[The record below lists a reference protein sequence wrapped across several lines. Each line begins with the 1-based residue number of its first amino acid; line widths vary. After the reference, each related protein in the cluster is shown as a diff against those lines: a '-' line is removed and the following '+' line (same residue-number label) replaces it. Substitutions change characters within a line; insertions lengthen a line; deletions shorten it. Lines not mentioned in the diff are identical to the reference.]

1 MAMRT
6 YGVETKGMIIT
17 LNDFQVL
24 LSLNKSNIEN
34 KFELKD
40 RWQEIFEDIDNADF
54 SEIIDFTYNID
65 LATFIGEFNGC
76 LDIERTQERV
86 YYGDR
91 YGGGED
97 IILFELKKNNL
108 FEKYENRDEII
119 TELKETLSNVG
130 IIVDND
136 YIEEHFGYVSGS
148 YIA

>member
-6 YGVETKGMIIT
+6 YGVETKGMVLT
-17 LNDFQVL
+17 LNELQTL
-24 LSLNKSNIEN
+24 LTLNKDNITYD
-34 KFELKD
+34 FG
-40 RWQEIFEDIDNADF
+40 DIDNIDF
-54 SEIIDFTYNID
+54 DEIIDFSYTINF
-65 LATFIGEFNGC
+65 ATFIGEFNGY

-119 TELKETLSNVG
+119 AELKETLSNVG

>member
-6 YGVETKGMIIT
+6 YGVETKGMVLT
-17 LNDFQVL
+17 LNELQTL
-24 LSLNKSNIEN
+24 LTLNKDNITYD
-34 KFELKD
+34 FG
-40 RWQEIFEDIDNADF
+40 DIDNIDF
-54 SEIIDFTYNID
+54 DEIIDFSYTINF
-65 LATFIGEFNGC
+65 ATFIGEFNGY
-76 LDIERTQERV
+76 LDIDKTQERV

-119 TELKETLSNVG
+119 AELKETLSNVG